1 MILMKIKKLKKMSI
15 QRIAPLKE
23 DAYAHLDFLTYLSID
38 IHIVIRVINV
48 LALFNQNKA
57 YMHEHAINLKSQ
69 YIPTI

>member
-15 QRIAPLKE
+15 QRIAPLK